1 MLKLENIT
9 KDYRVGDMT
18 VHALRGV
25 SLEFRKSEFVAVL
38 GHSGCGKTTL
48 LNIIGGLDRYT
59 SGDVAIN
66 GRSTKNYKD
75 RDWDSY
81 RNHSVGFVFQSYNL
95 IPHQNVL
102 RNVEL
107 ALTIAGASKEERT
120 RRAKKALTDVGLAD
134 QLRKRPN
141 QLSGGQMQRVA
152 IARALVNDPEILLA
166 DEPTGAL
173 DSETSVQVMEILKKV
188 AENRLVVMVT
198 HNPELAEK
206 YATRIVRLKDGLVTD
221 DSDPYSPEKEEE
233 GEVKEGR
240 ARMGFLTSLSLSLN
254 NLMTKKGRTVLTAF
268 AGSIG
273 IIGIALILSMS
284 NGVNKYIDDI
294 QRETMTSYPITIQ
307 SEAIDLSGLMGMRS
321 EMMRSY
327 SERGES
333 ADRTGINAGYSKLEA
348 GEALSS
354 SVKENNL
361 SAFKRYLD
369 DPESEIREYIGE
381 NGVVYSYDVD
391 FNVYAYDPEGKL
403 IDTDSSVD
411 DLSGGSKSGFSG
423 FFAMSSMMGRSSVG
437 TKNFTQLMRGA
448 DGLAVS
454 RVVTDNY
461 ELLYGRWPE
470 SFNEVVLMLDE
481 GNSLDAETL
490 YQLGFIT
497 GDEYLDAQNAI
508 ESGGKAPERSWDYS
522 EIDGRSFYLVTA
534 SDFYE
539 EGQDS
544 VFIYVGDNPIK
555 TQELAE
561 NGLELKISGV
571 VREKD
576 GLRMGAS
583 GAAVGYTS
591 LLTDWVVEH
600 TDLSAVVKAQ
610 EENATVNVLN
620 GMSFEALD
628 DEAKIADA
636 KEHISKLSMSEKANL
651 YTLIAYY
658 ERQNAASEEATAQP
672 AEAQLPEGY
681 PETGD
686 YSQPAP
692 SVEEGMAAMLDRW
705 LENDPDPDIL
715 IGIYDER
722 IGGQSYE
729 GNLKSFGKVSYE
741 APDSI
746 SIYADSFE
754 AKELIS
760 EAISRY
766 NEGEAEENRI
776 TYTDYVAL
784 LTSSITEI
792 VDVVS
797 YVLIAF
803 VAVSLVVSSIMIGI
817 ITHISVMERTKEIGI
832 LRALGASKRNI
843 SQVFNAETVIIGLIS
858 GVLGVGISMVLTV
871 PINAILRSLTG
882 SQTVAASLPISNGA
896 ILIAISVA
904 ITVIGGLIP
913 AKRAAKKD
921 PVIALRTE

>member
-107 ALTIAGASKEERT
+107 ALTIAGVSKEERT

-381 NGVVYSYDVD
+381 NGVVYSYNVD

-437 TKNFTQLMRGA
+437 AKNFTQLMPGA
-448 DGLAVS
+448 DGLPVS

-470 SFNEVVLMLDE
+470 SFNEVVLILDE
-481 GNSLDAETL
+481 DNSLDAETL

-658 ERQNAASEEATAQP
+658 ERQNAAAEEATAQP

-681 PETGD
+681 PEAGD

-692 SVEEGMAAMLDRW
+692 SGEEGMAAMLDRW

-766 NEGEAEENRI
+766 NEGEPEENRI

-858 GVLGVGISMVLTV
+858 GVLGVGVSMVLTI

>member
-107 ALTIAGASKEERT
+107 ALTIAGVSKEERT

-206 YATRIVRLKDGLVTD
+206 YATRIVRLRDGLVTD
-221 DSDPYSPEKEEE
+221 DSDPYSPEEENK
-233 GEVKEGR
+233 GDVKEGR

-307 SEAIDLSGLMGMRS
+307 SEAIDLSGIMGMRS
-321 EMMRSY
+321 EMMRAY
-327 SERGES
+327 SERSEN

-369 DPESEIREYIGE
+369 DPESEINKHIGE
-381 NGVVYSYDVD
+381 NGAVYSYDVD

-437 TKNFTQLMRGA
+437 AKNFTQLMPGA
-448 DGLAVS
+448 DGLPVS

-470 SFNEVVLMLDE
+470 SFNEVVLILNED
-481 GNSLDAETL
+481 NSLDAETL

-497 GDEYLDAQNAI
+497 GDDYLDARSAI

-692 SVEEGMAAMLDRW
+692 SGEEGMAAMLDRW

-766 NEGEAEENRI
+766 NEGEPEENRI

-858 GVLGVGISMVLTV
+858 GVLGVGVSMVLTI